1 MKKLENKIPP
11 PILMLLVAASMWGV
25 SKVQPAI
32 AIEPRLHS
40 ALTAALG
47 AIAVLFGV
55 GGIITFRLAKTTINP
70 VQIDRAS
77 RVVSNG
83 VYRITRNPMYVGL
96 TGLLV
101 TWSVFLAVP
110 VTLLGPILFAM
121 FTHRFQI
128 LPEERVMSAK
138 FGNDYDE
145 YRNRV
150 RRWL

>member
-1 MKKLENKIPP
+1 MQKLENKIPP
-11 PILMLLVAASMWGV
+11 PILMFLVAASMWGV
-25 SKVQPAI
+25 SKLQPAI
-32 AIEPRLHS
+32 SIEPRLHL

-47 AIAVLFGV
+47 AVAVFFGA

-77 RVVSNG
+77 RVVSSG

-96 TGLLV
+96 TVLLLA
-101 TWSVFLAVP
+101 WSVFLAVP
-110 VTLLGPILFAM
+110 VTLLGPVLFAV

-138 FGNDYDE
+138 FGQDYDE
-145 YRNRV
+145 YRHRV